1 VYAATIAEL
10 GPALRLIRAVE
21 ITGGGKVSKATL
33 PSARGCGRK
42 IRVSKSILAVGAI
55 LCGACGTDFALA
67 EPDASAV
74 PGGEGQGDEFRA
86 ARATR
91 QRRDAAS

>member
-33 PSARGCGRK
+33 PSACGCGLVK
-42 IRVSKSILAVGAI
+42 PDPVPYLAR
-55 LCGACGTDFALA
+55 
-67 EPDASAV
+67 
-74 PGGEGQGDEFRA
+74 QA
-86 ARATR
+86 AT
-91 QRRDAAS
+91 